1 MPNDIDT
8 RGMDSI
14 LRSQCQSTEEREAE
28 NMTFQELL
36 QVHKEIEEENKRRI
50 KDWKEDQEA

>member
-1 MPNDIDT
+1 
-8 RGMDSI
+8 
-14 LRSQCQSTEEREAE
+14 
-28 NMTFQELL
+28 MTFQELL

>member
-8 RGMDSI
+8 REMEPI
-14 LRSQCQSTEEREAE
+14 LRSQCQTLKKGRP

>member
-1 MPNDIDT
+1 MRTDIDIRET
-8 RGMDSI
+8 ETAS
-14 LRSQCQSTEEREAE
+14 RSQCQTLKKGKL

-50 KDWKEDQEA
+50 TEWKEDQEA